1 MCACCK
7 FCAVALCLL
16 CLAPVSSH
24 RQAGFVLQ
32 HGIQQSQGCITG
44 QMPALPHEWAAKLAS
59 HRADTALSQRMLQ

>member
-32 HGIQQSQGCITG
+32 HGTRQSQGLHHRTNAG
-44 QMPALPHEWAAKLAS
+44 LPHEWAAKLAS
-59 HRADTALSQRMLQ
+59 HRADTALSQRTLQ